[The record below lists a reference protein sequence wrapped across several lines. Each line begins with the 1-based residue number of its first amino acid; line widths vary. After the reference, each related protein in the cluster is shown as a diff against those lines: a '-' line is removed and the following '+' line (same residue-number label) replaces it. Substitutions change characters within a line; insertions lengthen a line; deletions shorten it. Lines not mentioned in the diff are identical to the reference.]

1 MLFAM
6 YCLDKPFSSALR
18 AVTRDDHLAYVAAAG
33 DRIRVAGPLLSE
45 DGQKMIGSLLIVD
58 FDSLDDVRAWA
69 EQDPY
74 NKVGLFEH
82 ADIRPWKGRGV
93 EPAPAAPADSD
104 ASQA

>member
-33 DRIRVAGPLLSE
+33 EKIRVAGPLLSE

-58 FDSLDDVRAWA
+58 FESLDELRSWA
-69 EQDPY
+69 SQDPY
-74 NKVGLFEH
+74 VKVGLFEH
-82 ADIRPWKGRGV
+82 AEIHPWKGRGV
-93 EPAPAAPADSD
+93 EAAPLPPTTPTTD
-104 ASQA
+104 